1 MAKKTK
7 GLIINHKT
15 ITIRG
20 SFINM
25 LFTMEL
31 MGLYVASA
39 ANSTVASNVKMIAEP
54 LVATYAISFGVW
66 RTAKYFDDKKEK
78 KECDEKEGE

>member
-1 MAKKTK
+1 MAQKTK
-7 GLIINHKT
+7 GIMINHKK

-25 LFTMEL
+25 LFTMVL

>member
-1 MAKKTK
+1 MAKKEK
-7 GLIINHKT
+7 GLVFNHQT

-25 LFTMEL
+25 LFTMVL

-78 KECDEKEGE
+78 KETDEESKE